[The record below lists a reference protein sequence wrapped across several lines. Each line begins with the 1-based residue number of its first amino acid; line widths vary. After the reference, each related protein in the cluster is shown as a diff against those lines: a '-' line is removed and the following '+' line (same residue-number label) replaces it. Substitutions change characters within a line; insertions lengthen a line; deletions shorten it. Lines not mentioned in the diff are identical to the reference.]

1 MPQMPTNW
9 DQANPPKSLTIVYDP
24 KVLYGTVSA
33 AGSVSSA
40 FDLDGWTQFALQV
53 NPNGG
58 TILGGTV
65 VNIWAGNSLQ
75 DTFSPVYGTTG
86 AVASTLQIGSTGI
99 QFLSPISVLTPL
111 RFVKFVLGGTQ
122 SAAVNLNLIVK

>member
-1 MPQMPTNW
+1 MATPTL
-9 DQANPPKSLTIVYDP
+9 DMANPQKNPNQVYDSQ
-24 KVLYGTVSA
+24 VLLGTVA
-33 AGSVSSA
+33 TGGSVSNA
-40 FDLDGWTQFALQV
+40 FDIGGWSTCALQI

-99 QFLSPISVLTPL
+99 QFLSPVSVLQPL

-122 SAAVNLNLIVK
+122 SAAVTLNLIVK